1 AWAGPEGTSF
11 VTVEGVAVTVE
22 EGTFTALARVRA
34 QLRPAAEPSIEMPE
48 DLAPLAALALDFG
61 GAEAQKPLG
70 LRLPGPAPST
80 AGPYLLNRIVEVLGR
95 GGWMIHDLLRW
106 EAGAYTNEPAPPGG
120 GALTAPSV
128 DAKGLKTGS
137 AGDYVTGALF
147 AGEYQLVEPLVPMS
161 FVAAPYFAADVA
173 FFSSWEGFVTQVSA
187 AVARILPGAVLL
199 PIRAGAPYALELVDL
214 TTGFTSFADTL
225 PAPAGALEVL
235 PQDAYGDILAPYP
248 TGGSPL
254 RFYVVGAEES
264 LPAEVAARI
273 TRGVAGGALTITG
286 AAGATQQGAAIRL
299 LGLDDAASVSAT
311 AAADGS
317 FTVTTPAN
325 AGNRYVLA
333 IGARVSSG
341 VALEIAFNEALAIPP
356 VGIEVK
362 EGTRTVPVEVKPLGV
377 GSRVR
382 LRPAAG
388 WLSGRSYTLR
398 LTPALA
404 DQVGNAWSK
413 TLEVPFEVV
422 GGSVSGGIATGAAR
436 DSARLGNLLFVA
448 ADSQG
453 LVVLD
458 AGDPDNLKNYLPN
471 GGALPLALADPVRGV
486 AVDPHGR
493 VTFVGGGTTGFGQL
507 KILDPLAIDVAA
519 IAADPTND
527 ALLQA
532 AIRGS
537 TLLTDQVGGTN
548 TQLPDGLPRR
558 VAVLP
563 NDAVRSWRWGEAA
576 PADLVLSPAQ
586 PPAHQEVTLTVSG
599 TSGTPGQPVTLHNL
613 TRGTWSR
620 VDATT
625 GGSFSISMTAGAGE
639 ALELRENRGS
649 VAYVTID
656 GYGLMAVALAKV
668 YDEDLD
674 SPALASAALRD
685 YTNLPVS
692 DPCPSSGWVPFRPV
706 DVEIVP
712 GAGQP
717 LTLAVLNQA

>member
-1 AWAGPEGTSF
+1 
-11 VTVEGVAVTVE
+11 
-22 EGTFTALARVRA
+22 
-34 QLRPAAEPSIEMPE
+34 
-48 DLAPLAALALDFG
+48 
-61 GAEAQKPLG
+61 
-70 LRLPGPAPST
+70 
-80 AGPYLLNRIVEVLGR
+80 
-95 GGWMIHDLLRW
+95 
-106 EAGAYTNEPAPPGG
+106 
-120 GALTAPSV
+120 

-137 AGDYVTGALF
+137 AEDYVTGALF
-147 AGEYQLVEPLVPMS
+147 AGEYQVVEPLVPMS

-199 PIRAGAPYALELVDL
+199 PIRAGAPYTLELVDL
-214 TTGFTSFADTL
+214 TTGFTAFADTL

-235 PQDAYGDILAPYP
+235 PQDTYGDTLAPYP

-254 RFYVVGAEES
+254 RFYVVGAQES

-286 AAGATQQGAAIRL
+286 AAGAAQQGAGIRL

-317 FTVTTPAN
+317 FTVATPAT

-341 VALEIAFNEALAIPP
+341 VALEIAFNEALAVPP
-356 VGIEVK
+356 AGIEVK
-362 EGTRTVPVEVKPLGV
+362 EGTRTVPVEVTPLGH
-377 GSRVR
+377 GTRVR

-398 LTPALA
+398 LTPVLA

-413 TLEVPFEVV
+413 TLELPFEVV
-422 GGSVSGGIATGAAR
+422 GGSVSGSIATGAVR
-436 DSARLGNLLFVA
+436 DSARLGNLLFLA

-458 AGDPDNLKNYLPN
+458 AGDPDNLRNYLPN
-471 GGALPLALADPVRGV
+471 GGAFPLALADPVRGV

-493 VTFVGGGTTGFGQL
+493 VIFVGGGTTGFGQL

-519 IAADPTND
+519 IAADPTNN

-532 AIRGS
+532 GIRGS
-537 TLLTDQVGGTN
+537 TLLSDRVGGTT
-548 TQLPDGLPRR
+548 TQLKEGLPRR

-563 NDAVRSWRWGEAA
+563 NDLVRSWRWGEAA
-576 PADLVLSPAQ
+576 PADLTLSPTAPPAQ
-586 PPAHQEVTLTVSG
+586 PEATLTVSG
-599 TSGTPGQPVTLHNL
+599 TTGMPGQPVTLHNH
-613 TRGTWSR
+613 TRGTWKR
-620 VDATT
+620 MDAAAD
-625 GGSFSISMTAGAGE
+625 GSFSISLAAGAGE

-656 GYGLMAVALAKV
+656 GRGLKAVALAKV
-668 YDEDLD
+668 YNEDLD
-674 SPALASAALRD
+674 SPALAGAALRD
-685 YTNLPVS
+685 YTDLPVG
-692 DPCPSSGWVPFRPV
+692 DPCPSASQTTFRPV
-706 DVEIVP
+706 DVAIVP
-712 GAGQP
+712 GAGKP
-717 LTLAVLNQA
+717 LTLAVLNQAHGLMMLAAHPDDPLQLEVASSHCTEVDGAVQVGGLAVAAAYPMDADGDGTAEPHDYVLVTNAAGWLLIYDATDRAAVTQVGRIELPGPASAI